1 MAQLINIT
9 SEALQA
15 TVRRLLPSQKGFG
28 EDLQATNV
36 VTPIID
42 LTPTAEGTQLPQYL
56 QQSLAF
62 GSSTPFSASG
72 GSSDLTSTAG
82 FYRVSGTATVV
93 GGNKAAD
100 IRINDGTSDK
110 VLISFQNPTAVTAG
124 IPQETVFDYIFFI
137 RPGDTLKISS
147 DTDAVI
153 TGSFRQVATN
163 TGILVNPVGF
173 SSE

>member
-15 TVRRLLPSQKGFG
+15 TIRRLLPSQQGFG

-42 LTPTAEGTQLPQYL
+42 LTPTAEGTQIPQYM

-62 GSSTPFSASG
+62 GSNTAFNAEG
-72 GSSDLTSTAG
+72 GSATLTSTGG

-93 GGNKAAD
+93 GPGKAAD
-100 IRINDGTSDK
+100 MRINDGTGDK
-110 VLISFQNPTAVTAG
+110 VLISFQNPSAVTAG
-124 IPQETVFDYIFFI
+124 IPQETVFDYIFFV
-137 RPGDTLKISS
+137 RPGDTLKVSS

-153 TGSFRQVATN
+153 TGSFRQVATVN
-163 TGILVNPVGF
+163 GTLVNPVGF
-173 SSE
+173 TFE